1 MTGNFSCQIKK
12 ETIRH
17 NPARSDAKAVH
28 IILISAALI
37 FFTVILLV
45 PLISVFVKAFDQ
57 GVKLYFASIS
67 DPIALKAIQLTLL
80 TIGIAVPINTA
91 FGLTIA
97 WAVAK
102 FRFKG
107 KNLLITFIDLPFSIS
122 PVVAGLIFVLL
133 FSTTHGLLAPQLN
146 AWNIQIIF
154 APPGI
159 ILATLF
165 VTLPFVARELIPLME
180 AQGTAE
186 EEAALTLGASGWK
199 TFLLITLPNVKWA
212 LLYGV
217 MLTTARAAG
226 EFGAVSVV
234 SGHIR
239 GLTNTI
245 PLHVE
250 ILYNEYKFTAAF
262 AVASLL
268 TIIAI
273 LNLII
278 KNIVDWK
285 IKQQDKMS
293 VM

>member
-1 MTGNFSCQIKK
+1 MAGKKYNNAGNGS
-12 ETIRH
+12 
-17 NPARSDAKAVH
+17 KAVP
-28 IILISAALI
+28 IILISVALI

-45 PLISVFVKAFDQ
+45 PLISVFVKAFEQ
-57 GVKLYFASIS
+57 GAELYFASIS
-67 DPIALKAIQLTLL
+67 DPMALQAIKLTLL

-91 FGLTIA
+91 FGLTVA

-102 FRFKG
+102 FSFKG

-122 PVVAGLIFVLL
+122 PVVAGLIFILL
-133 FSTTHGLLAPQLN
+133 FSTTHGLFAPQLN
-146 AWNIQIIF
+146 AWDLQIIF

-199 TFLLITLPNVKWA
+199 TFLFITLPNVKWA

-239 GLTNTI
+239 GFTNTI

-273 LNLII
+273 INLII
-278 KNIVDWK
+278 KNVVDWK

-293 VM
+293 ARY

>member
-1 MTGNFSCQIKK
+1 MAGNLPISIKSNK
-12 ETIRH
+12 NRPGAGRE
-17 NPARSDAKAVH
+17 AKMVR
-28 IILISAALI
+28 IALI
-37 FFTVILLV
+37 AIALLFFTVILLI
-45 PLISVFVKAFDQ
+45 PLVSVFVKAFDQ
-57 GVKLYFASIS
+57 GVAMYWAAIS
-67 DPIALKAIQLTLL
+67 DPMALKAVYLTLT
-80 TIGIAVPINTA
+80 TIAIAVPINTV
-91 FGLTIA
+91 FGLAVA
-97 WAVAK
+97 WAAAK

-107 KNLLITFIDLPFSIS
+107 KNLLVTIIDLPFAIS
-122 PVVAGLIFVLL
+122 PIVAGLIFVLL
-133 FSTTHGLLAPQLN
+133 FSTTHGLFAPFLN
-146 AWNIQIIF
+146 AWDIKIIF

-159 ILATLF
+159 IIATVF

-199 TFLLITLPNVKWA
+199 TFLLITLPNIKWA

-217 MLTTARAAG
+217 MLTAARAAG

-239 GLTNTI
+239 GLTNTL

-268 TIIAI
+268 TLIAI
-273 LNLII
+273 INLII
-278 KNIVDWK
+278 KNIAELR
-285 IKQQDKMS
+285 IEKQDQI
-293 VM
+293 